1 MLRFFLSL
9 RTALWLFLGLLLFLL
24 YGSLV
29 MPVMKEFEG
38 INTVPLFG
46 WLRQSA
52 LGATWWLWGAILI
65 LGLLTAN
72 TLICSA
78 ESIIKK
84 RERQWLSMLS
94 PQVVHIGFLF
104 ILLAHLLSSGWSA
117 RALVYAGEGTE
128 LRLPEGLDIAG
139 ARSPILRVGSI
150 EAISDREGYLS
161 DWRAEVAYIEGGS
174 VVKTANLGPNKPSF
188 YRGIGV
194 YLKDIRVIPQG
205 PVAGVGARSPNIVG
219 ARSPVVL
226 LELSREPGAP
236 WALAGGILFMAG
248 TAGLIVLKAGR
259 ER

>member
-1 MLRFFLSL
+1 MIKSGGLVAPLRFFLSL

-52 LGATWWLWGAILI
+52 LGATWWLWGAIAV

-84 RERQWLSMLS
+84 RPGQWLLTLS

-104 ILLAHLLSSGWSA
+104 ILFAHLLSSGWSA
-117 RALVYAGEGTE
+117 RAQVYAGEGT
-128 LRLPEGLDIAG
+128 LLQLPEGL
-139 ARSPILRVGSI
+139 ILRVGSI
-150 EAISDREGYLS
+150 EAISDKEGYLS
-161 DWRAEVAYIEGGS
+161 DWRAEVAYIKDGS

-188 YRGIGV
+188 YKGTGV

-205 PVAGVGARSPNIVG
+205 PVA
-219 ARSPVVL
+219 L

-236 WALAGGILFMAG
+236 WAFAGAMLFMAG